1 MHLFFVPT
9 FALSTNDK
17 RDLTV
22 LFDMLTHTLGGLGRL
37 CLDSLRP

>member
-9 FALSTNDK
+9 FALSTNEE

-22 LFDMLTHTLGGLGRL
+22 LFDMLIHIGDSDGD
-37 CLDSLRP
+37 LDSLRP